1 MKLKEEFVRKEVIIS
16 DLEFK
21 ENGCLNDNQSLAIE
35 NEKLR
40 NELMFVEDTLRERIL
55 DLEGKLGAEA
65 KNGEEAAIKYD
76 IEFEKF
82 KKEGTEYI

>member
-1 MKLKEEFVRKEVIIS
+1 
-16 DLEFK
+16 
-21 ENGCLNDNQSLAIE
+21 
-35 NEKLR
+35 
-40 NELMFVEDTLRERIL
+40 MFVEDTLRERIL

-82 KKEGTEYI
+82 KKEGT